1 MDISFIKRTKERAVR
16 SKSNIISGMII
27 AVERR
32 KSDIISGMII
42 TFEIN
47 KGTVIRLTEKIMGL
61 KMTFGCTRMRTT
73 NPALIR
79 LATCYQL
86 SRILLLLFDTIIE
99 YTNVTNRSARR
110 GGAVKNNNFT
120 AENLKENEQQR
131 IKNTNT

>member
-47 KGTVIRLTEKIMGL
+47 KGTVIRLIEKIIGL
-61 KMTFGCTRMRTT
+61 KNDVRMHST
-73 NPALIR
+73 NPALC
-79 LATCYQL
+79 LPTCYQL
-86 SRILLLLFDTIIE
+86 SRILLLLFDIVIKYTKTTNKSTLVIIE
-99 YTNVTNRSARR
+99 V
-110 GGAVKNNNFT
+110 
-120 AENLKENEQQR
+120 
-131 IKNTNT
+131 